1 MTAGKE
7 WIVTKQRSS
16 WRKVFCA
23 PLVECKWIVA
33 VFLGLLSRNNVLNY
47 LFEEVTIRVNKGQ

>member
-7 WIVTKQRSS
+7 GIVTKQRSS
-16 WRKVFCA
+16 WRKVCCA

-33 VFLGLLSRNNVLNY
+33 VLLVY
-47 LFEEVTIRVNKGQ
+47 FHEITY

>member
-7 WIVTKQRSS
+7 GIVTKQRRS
-16 WRKVFCA
+16 WIEVCCA

-33 VFLGLLSRNNVLNY
+33 VSLVYFHKIIY
-47 LFEEVTIRVNKGQ
+47 